1 MLGNNACKRY
11 AARLTLTSADH
22 KSPRLRG
29 QTLPKRTPM
38 KASKTLL
45 ILTEWAL
52 AAYWTAVILSLI
64 PLEWQCKHYSNPII
78 QAWNGSFLPLD
89 LLAVIITLSGLPLN
103 KCGVRHGEIILTT
116 GLTLTF
122 TASFMAIS
130 LWVNYGSAWWLP
142 NITLML
148 IPLTVLAQYSCQHA

>member
-1 MLGNNACKRY
+1 
-11 AARLTLTSADH
+11 
-22 KSPRLRG
+22 
-29 QTLPKRTPM
+29 M

-45 ILTEWAL
+45 ILPEWAL

>member
-1 MLGNNACKRY
+1 
-11 AARLTLTSADH
+11 
-22 KSPRLRG
+22 
-29 QTLPKRTPM
+29 M

-45 ILTEWAL
+45 
-52 AAYWTAVILSLI
+52 
-64 PLEWQCKHYSNPII
+64 
-78 QAWNGSFLPLD
+78 
-89 LLAVIITLSGLPLN
+89 
-103 KCGVRHGEIILTT
+103 ILTT

-142 NITLML
+142 NIALML